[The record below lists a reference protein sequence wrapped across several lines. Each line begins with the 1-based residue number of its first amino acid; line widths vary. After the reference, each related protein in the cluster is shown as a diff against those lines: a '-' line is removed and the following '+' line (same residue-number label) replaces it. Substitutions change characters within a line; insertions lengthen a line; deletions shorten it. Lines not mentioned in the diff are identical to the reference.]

1 MTQPTPPATSSH
13 TTPPERTDR
22 EPKGYTRGA
31 VAMIGKSFGYKAAR
45 RANKTHLR
53 HWLDEVARRPEA
65 GDADDAA

>member
-1 MTQPTPPATSSH
+1 MTQSTPPTTSPR
-13 TTPPERTDR
+13 TTPERTDR

-31 VAMIGKSFGYKAAR
+31 VAMIGKTYGYKAAR
-45 RANKTHLR
+45 RASKTHLR